1 MLPEFI
7 LAGLQA
13 HPDAISL
20 MQLAGAAFCLFVI
33 GQALQEVKRWQ
44 AQDRCARAMQ
54 TKRCWPVGAA
64 PKSCRGCQNVS

>member
-20 MQLAGAAFCLFVI
+20 IRTGDPLTVDGYLGIVTI
-33 GQALQEVKRWQ
+33 G
-44 AQDRCARAMQ
+44 
-54 TKRCWPVGAA
+54 
-64 PKSCRGCQNVS
+64 